1 MLVLAVKWNGDE
13 LSQINVVG
21 LLVCLIGIISHVVHK
36 VRIIQALSV
45 PRLYEYED
53 DKLELNKS
61 LITNP
66 SGTTMY
72 LSSDSDD
79 EHSDTQELF
88 NILNR
93 HDR

>member
-1 MLVLAVKWNGDE
+1 MLAVKWNGDK
-13 LSQINVVG
+13 LSQINVIG

-45 PRLYEYED
+45 PRSYEYED

-61 LITNP
+61 LITNNP